1 MEEIVAPLGAIIF
14 DLERDLDEQIG
25 ALPLPFSGMDKSGAA
40 VCVFHLR
47 GTCTK
52 SSMCPYRHVKPDRTI
67 VCKHWLRGLC
77 KKGDSC
83 EFLHEFDMSKMPE
96 CYFYSKFRACSN
108 KECPFL
114 HIDPESKVKD
124 CPWYDRGFCRH
135 GPTCRHRHARR
146 VACLSYLCG
155 FCPDGP
161 SCKFV
166 HMRFDIPSL
175 TGPTTGGVMVSA
187 TGNAITGLGP
197 DPSQQQQ
204 PQQQQSSFNQPDTK
218 RRGVICHHCNEPGH
232 KIYVCPSI
240 PPDQRDDVIAK
251 FAAEQQDR
259 SNHYGDR
266 HHHNNH
272 YQENSHHNSFN
283 RYSNHNSHS
292 NNNRSDHENNLS
304 GGDSNF
310 ALSNIISTVP
320 LLERKDAGRSE
331 GGTVGGGGGGGKFHR
346 PLDQVTCFKCG
357 ERGHYANRCPKGHLA
372 FLSPALSNLPFNNN
386 SNNNKRHKPNSN
398 MEP

>member
-1 MEEIVAPLGAIIF
+1 MNKLAHCHCHFQAWTSRAPPFVCFTYGEPVPNLQCVPTDTSSPI
-14 DLERDLDEQIG
+14 EQLSANTGSEDSAKRVRIQSQFSKFG
-25 ALPLPFSGMDKSGAA
+25 YWSFALS
-40 VCVFHLR
+40 
-47 GTCTK
+47 
-52 SSMCPYRHVKPDRTI
+52 
-67 VCKHWLRGLC
+67 
-77 KKGDSC
+77 GDSC

-251 FAAEQQDR
+251 FAAEQVCALLVAWHFM
-259 SNHYGDR
+259 S
-266 HHHNNH
+266 
-272 YQENSHHNSFN
+272 
-283 RYSNHNSHS
+283 
-292 NNNRSDHENNLS
+292 LS
-304 GGDSNF
+304 CSKIVF
-310 ALSNIISTVP
+310 
-320 LLERKDAGRSE
+320 
-331 GGTVGGGGGGGKFHR
+331 
-346 PLDQVTCFKCG
+346 
-357 ERGHYANRCPKGHLA
+357 
-372 FLSPALSNLPFNNN
+372 
-386 SNNNKRHKPNSN
+386 
-398 MEP
+398 